1 MKVRV
6 IADTGPLV
14 AIVSEKDE
22 YHQICVEAVKNIKLP
37 LFTCWS
43 VITEA
48 QFLLKQDRKAVQKLF
63 EMIEKGAVKLVDLP
77 DDSVIWLKEFLYKY
91 YNSNLQS
98 RRQVEL
104 TDASVCYLA
113 ESMGINTI
121 FTLDREDFTIYRIN
135 RNQLLNVIP

>member
-1 MKVRV
+1 MKVQV

-14 AIVSEKDE
+14 AIVSEKDQ
-22 YHQICVEAVKNIKLP
+22 YHKVCVEALKNIRLP

-48 QFLLKQDRKAVQKLF
+48 QFLLKQDREAVQRLF
-63 EMIEKGAVKLVDLP
+63 EMIEKGAVKLVYLP
-77 DDSVIWLKEFLYKY
+77 DDSVLWLKNFLYKY

-113 ESMGINTI
+113 EYLKIDTV
-121 FTLDREDFTIYRIN
+121 FT
-135 RNQLLNVIP
+135 

>member
-1 MKVRV
+1 MKFRV

-22 YHQICVEAVKNIKLP
+22 YHQVCVEAVKNIKLP

-48 QFLLKQDRKAVQKLF
+48 QFLLKQDRKAVQNLF

-77 DDSVIWLKEFLYKY
+77 DDSVIWLKAFLYKY

-104 TDASVCYLA
+104 TDASVCYLV
-113 ESMGINTI
+113 ESMEINTI
-121 FTLDREDFTIYRIN
+121 FTLDREDFIIYRIN
-135 RNQLLNVIP
+135 KNQPLNQKC

>member
-1 MKVRV
+1 M
-6 IADTGPLV
+6 
-14 AIVSEKDE
+14 
-22 YHQICVEAVKNIKLP
+22 
-37 LFTCWS
+37 
-43 VITEA
+43 
-48 QFLLKQDRKAVQKLF
+48 QKLF

-113 ESMGINTI
+113 ESMEINI
-121 FTLDREDFTIYRIN
+121 VFTLDREDFTIYRIN
-135 RNQLLNVIP
+135 KNQPLNIIP